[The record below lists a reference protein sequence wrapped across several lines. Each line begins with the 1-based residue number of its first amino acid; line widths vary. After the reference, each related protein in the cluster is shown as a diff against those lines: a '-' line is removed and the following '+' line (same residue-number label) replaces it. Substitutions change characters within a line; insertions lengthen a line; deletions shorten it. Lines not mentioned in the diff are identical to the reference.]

1 MKILSALA
9 GAALLMVFPLGSA
22 PWGQP
27 EELPLPPPDQEP
39 RVKERIKMLRTWRL
53 IETLD
58 LTEEQSEEF
67 FPLLK
72 AFDRRQEELKER
84 KADLALKLGRI
95 ASSESSTEKEL
106 REAIQAYRKTDAKL
120 REDCGRFYDEVA
132 DVLTLRQQARLLVFE
147 ERFRERL
154 IGILRDIRHGR
165 GGMHG
170 PRTPGD

>member
-1 MKILSALA
+1 MRILSAVA
-9 GAALLMVFPLGSA
+9 GAALLMVLPLGST

-27 EELPLPPPDQEP
+27 EEPPVPPPRQEV
-39 RVKERIKMLRTWRL
+39 RVRERIKMLRTWRL
-53 IETLD
+53 IEALD

-72 AFDRRQEELKER
+72 GFDRRQEELKER

-95 ASSESSTEKEL
+95 AASESSTEKEL
-106 REAIQAYRKTDAKL
+106 GEAIEAYRETDAKL
-120 REDCGRFYDEVA
+120 REECDRFYDEVA

-165 GGMHG
+165 GGMHE
-170 PRTPGD
+170 PHMPGD